1 MSDSGSIVEESNI
14 LKFPAINLRNTTE
27 RQEGME
33 KGSVIMS
40 GLNVNSIL
48 QSVDLALSNFDNSY
62 LQTHP
67 DYTDLNV
74 SEKVVNILQSYI
86 DYINF
91 RTWMKPINN

>member
-1 MSDSGSIVEESNI
+1 
-14 LKFPAINLRNTTE
+14 
-27 RQEGME
+27 
-33 KGSVIMS
+33 MS
-40 GLNVNSIL
+40 GLNVSAIL
-48 QSVDLALSNFDNSY
+48 QSVDLVLSKFDNNY
-62 LQTHP
+62 LETHP